1 MVDFYRHDIVG
12 WMDGTEGLDHLEY
25 RAYHVICEL
34 IYLNEGPI
42 TFNPRGIAGRCNMRL
57 DHLRRAVSS
66 LVEKGKLRM
75 AEDLLSNDR
84 CGRELDL
91 IRQNRRNAAKGGR
104 GSSRR
109 AKNGSSANAND
120 AYANANASSEN
131 VNASSANTN
140 GAYAI
145 GDDDKPLKYNDART
159 APLTYK
165 VSLLEESRVEELT
178 LLASEREVPKKG
190 TGKPIR
196 DAAFERFKAAYP
208 RRDGSQDWAKA
219 REVFDRH
226 LAADVDAEDIIG
238 GAQRFAADV
247 RRRGDEGTRF
257 VKQARTWLNGKL
269 WQEFPATAAGAT
281 APSGSGKALPPP
293 PPDWPSRLPPPETCF
308 AAWSRNSWPGSWG
321 FPPGDPSSLIPPSI
335 AGEWRKRIQQEA
347 A

>member
-25 RAYHVICEL
+25 RVYHVVCEL

-57 DHLRRAVSS
+57 DHLRRAVAS

-84 CGRELDL
+84 CERELEL
-91 IRQNRRNAAKGGR
+91 IRQNRKNAAKGGR

-120 AYANANASSEN
+120 AYANAKASSET
-131 VNASSANTN
+131 VSASSANAKESYT
-140 GAYAI
+140 I
-145 GDDDKPLKYNDART
+145 GDADNPLKYKDSGS
-159 APLTYK
+159 APLADK

-178 LLASEREVPKKG
+178 LLAGEREVPAKG
-190 TGKPIR
+190 IGKPAR
-196 DAAFERFKAAYP
+196 DAAFEGFKAAYP
-208 RRDGSQDWAKA
+208 KRDGSQDWAKA

-226 LAADVDAEDIIG
+226 LAAGVDTEDIIG
-238 GAQRFAADV
+238 GALRFAADV

-257 VKQARTWLNGKL
+257 VKQARTWLHGKL
-269 WQEFPATAAGAT
+269 WQEFPATAAGST
-281 APSGSGKALPPP
+281 VPSGSGKSLPPP
-293 PPDWPSRLPPPETCF
+293 PSDWPGRLPPPETCF

-321 FPPGDPSSLIPPSI
+321 FPPGDPSSLIPQAI
-335 AGEWRKRIQQEA
+335 ADEWRKRRQEA